1 MASFLEIFRGVAKS
15 HEKGVWT
22 FEIDKRFNGA
32 FGGTNGGVLS
42 AISVH
47 VARQLS
53 GRRVASIDS
62 RYIRGFRPGTA
73 RVVSRLVNK
82 GRTLTVM
89 DVDIVDAQDR
99 LCTHSVVTLVE
110 QNALAADVQRSDH
123 LIPPEDLAAW
133 QDGKPWRLPK
143 GPMEIPLIE
152 TFEPT
157 ALGGSDLT
165 TITGTRVIWRE
176 SGTSAEAACIAAD
189 ISVGPPVAR
198 AVRGA
203 ASTPNPDLSLRF
215 CGSSDPADFLAASC
229 TLRSID
235 GGLAS
240 TSIDVWNGA
249 DLLAVGVSTT
259 TCLPIPSA

>member
-1 MASFLEIFRGVAKS
+1 MSFVETFCGVGNSNEEA
-15 HEKGVWT
+15 WT
-22 FEIDKRFNGA
+22 FEIDQRFNGA

-47 VARQLS
+47 VARQQS
-53 GRRVASIDS
+53 GRRAASIDS

-110 QNALAADVQRSDH
+110 PSALAVGIQHRGPVM
-123 LIPPEDLAAW
+123 PPDIAIWE
-133 QDGKPWRLPK
+133 DGKPWRAPSA
-143 GPMEIPLIE
+143 PMVIPLIE

-157 ALGGSDLT
+157 ALGGGDSM
-165 TITGTRVIWRE
+165 TITGTRVVWRE

-198 AVRGA
+198 AVRSA
-203 ASTPNPDLSLRF
+203 AATPNPDLSLRF
-215 CGSSDPADFLAASC
+215 CGSSDPAEFLAACC
-229 TLRSID
+229 TLRTID

-249 DLLAVGVSTT
+249 DLIAVGVSTT
-259 TCLPIPSA
+259 TCLPIPSG